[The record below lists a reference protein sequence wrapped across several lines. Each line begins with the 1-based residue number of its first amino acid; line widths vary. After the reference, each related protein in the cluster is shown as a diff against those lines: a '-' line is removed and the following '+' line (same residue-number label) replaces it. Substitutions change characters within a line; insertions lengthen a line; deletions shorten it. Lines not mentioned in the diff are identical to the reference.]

1 MELSTIIL
9 NNSFV
14 VSGAPGQPGVGA
26 RNCVCCFLAQ
36 VTVICLEYHRCS
48 VNIC

>member
-9 NNSFV
+9 KNSFV

-26 RNCVCCFLAQ
+26 RNCVHYFLAQ
-36 VTVICLEYHRCS
+36 VPFICLENHRCS